1 MNQKVAAIRTEQWR
15 QIIQDCINRD
25 PDISKRQW
33 CRENG
38 VRYRSFMYW
47 QRRFQL
53 EAIDLMENHG
63 TTLPVKQEPVSVQAF
78 VDMTPQ
84 LEMLQTERG
93 SSPAGSSEPTPPV
106 PELMI
111 QAGSFRIYVNGS
123 IQEATLET
131 VMRVIR
137 HA

>member
-1 MNQKVAAIRTEQWR
+1 
-15 QIIQDCINRD
+15 
-25 PDISKRQW
+25 
-33 CRENG
+33 
-38 VRYRSFMYW
+38 MYW
-47 QRRFQL
+47 QRKFQL

-63 TTLPVKQEPVSVQAF
+63 TTLSVKQEPVSAQAF

-84 LEMLQTERG
+84 LEVLQTEREF
-93 SSPAGSSEPTPPV
+93 SPASSELTPLA

>member
-15 QIIQDCINRD
+15 QIIQDCINRN
-25 PDISKRQW
+25 PGISKRQW

-47 QRRFQL
+47 QRKFQL
-53 EAIDLMENHG
+53 KAIDLMENHR
-63 TTLPVKQEPVSVQAF
+63 TKLPVKQEPVSAQAF
-78 VDMTPQ
+78 VDMTSQ
-84 LEMLQTERG
+84 LEVLQTEREF
-93 SSPAGSSEPTPPV
+93 SPASSELTPLAA
-106 PELMI
+106 ELMI

>member
-1 MNQKVAAIRTEQWR
+1 MPGLRGHERRNTQLQRSAP
-15 QIIQDCINRD
+15 N
-25 PDISKRQW
+25 
-33 CRENG
+33 NG
-38 VRYRSFMYW
+38 VRSFKIASTK
-47 QRRFQL
+47 
-53 EAIDLMENHG
+53 AIDLMENHG
-63 TTLPVKQEPVSVQAF
+63 TALPIKQEPVSVQAF

-84 LEMLQTERG
+84 LEVLQTERG

>member
-15 QIIQDCINRD
+15 QIIQDCINRN
-25 PDISKRQW
+25 PGISKRQW

-47 QRRFQL
+47 QRKFQL
-53 EAIDLMENHG
+53 KAIDLMENHG
-63 TTLPVKQEPVSVQAF
+63 TKLPVKQEPVSAQAF
-78 VDMTPQ
+78 VDMTSQ
-84 LEMLQTERG
+84 LEVLQTEREF
-93 SSPAGSSEPTPPV
+93 SPASSELTPLAA
-106 PELMI
+106 ELMI

>member
-15 QIIQDCINRD
+15 QIIQDCINRN
-25 PDISKRQW
+25 PGISKRQW

-47 QRRFQL
+47 QRKFQL
-53 EAIDLMENHG
+53 KAIDLMENHG
-63 TTLPVKQEPVSVQAF
+63 TKLPVKQEPVSAQAF
-78 VDMTPQ
+78 VDMTSQ
-84 LEMLQTERG
+84 LEALQTEREF
-93 SSPAGSSEPTPPV
+93 SPASSELTPLAA
-106 PELMI
+106 ELMI

>member
-1 MNQKVAAIRTEQWR
+1 MNQKVAAIRTEQLR
-15 QIIQDCINRD
+15 QIIQDCINRN
-25 PDISKRQW
+25 PGISKRQW

-47 QRRFQL
+47 QRKFQL
-53 EAIDLMENHG
+53 KAIDLMENQG
-63 TTLPVKQEPVSVQAF
+63 TKLPVKQEPVSAQAF
-78 VDMTPQ
+78 VDMTSQ
-84 LEMLQTERG
+84 LEVLQTEREF
-93 SSPAGSSEPTPPV
+93 SPASSELTPLAA
-106 PELMI
+106 ELMI

>member
-1 MNQKVAAIRTEQWR
+1 MNQKVAAIRTKQWR
-15 QIIQDCINRD
+15 QIIQDCINRN
-25 PDISKRQW
+25 PGISKRQW

-47 QRRFQL
+47 QRKFQL
-53 EAIDLMENHG
+53 KAIDLMENHG
-63 TTLPVKQEPVSVQAF
+63 TKLPVKQEPVSAQAF
-78 VDMTPQ
+78 VDMTSQ
-84 LEMLQTERG
+84 LEVLQTEREF
-93 SSPAGSSEPTPPV
+93 SPASSELTPLAA
-106 PELMI
+106 ELMI

>member
-15 QIIQDCINRD
+15 QIIQDCINRN
-25 PDISKRQW
+25 PGISKRQW

-47 QRRFQL
+47 QRKFQL
-53 EAIDLMENHG
+53 KAIDLMENHG
-63 TTLPVKQEPVSVQAF
+63 TKLPVKQEPVSAQAF
-78 VDMTPQ
+78 VDMTSQ
-84 LEMLQTERG
+84 LEVLQTEREF
-93 SSPAGSSEPTPPV
+93 SPASSELTPLAA
-106 PELMI
+106 ELMI

-131 VMRVIR
+131 VMRLIR

>member
-15 QIIQDCINRD
+15 QIIQDCINRN
-25 PDISKRQW
+25 PGISKRQW

-47 QRRFQL
+47 QRKFQL
-53 EAIDLMENHG
+53 KAIDLMENHG
-63 TTLPVKQEPVSVQAF
+63 TKLPVKQEPVSAQAF
-78 VDMTPQ
+78 VDMTSQ
-84 LEMLQTERG
+84 LEVLQTEREF
-93 SSPAGSSEPTPPV
+93 SPASSELTPLAA
-106 PELMI
+106 ELMI

-131 VMRVIR
+131 VVRVIR

>member
-15 QIIQDCINRD
+15 QIIQDCINRNAG
-25 PDISKRQW
+25 ISKRQW

-47 QRRFQL
+47 QRKFQL
-53 EAIDLMENHG
+53 KAIDLMENHG
-63 TTLPVKQEPVSVQAF
+63 TKLPVKQEPVSAQAF
-78 VDMTPQ
+78 VDMTSQ
-84 LEMLQTERG
+84 LEVLQTEREF
-93 SSPAGSSEPTPPV
+93 SPASSELTPLAA
-106 PELMI
+106 ELMI

>member
-15 QIIQDCINRD
+15 QIIQDCINRN
-25 PDISKRQW
+25 PGISKRQW

-47 QRRFQL
+47 QRKFQL
-53 EAIDLMENHG
+53 KAIDLMENQG
-63 TTLPVKQEPVSVQAF
+63 TKLPVKQEPVSAQAF
-78 VDMTPQ
+78 VDMTSQ
-84 LEMLQTERG
+84 LEVLQTEREF
-93 SSPAGSSEPTPPV
+93 SPASSELTPLAA
-106 PELMI
+106 ELMI